1 MNPQIIVKSKNGD
14 SNTHGRI
21 IVRAGTVKK
30 EINAVVFSEKES
42 IKLKEHIDRLFQSS
56 L

>member
-14 SNTHGRI
+14 SNTHDRI

-30 EINAVVFSEKES
+30 EINTVEISKKE
-42 IKLKEHIDRLFQSS
+42 
-56 L
+56 